1 MIGKDL
7 PSAILLNADDW
18 GFGYF
23 ELDLP
28 SVKVFEESLC
38 KV

>member
-1 MIGKDL
+1 MIGKEL
-7 PSAILLNADDW
+7 PAAFLLNLDDW

-28 SVKVFEESLC
+28 SVKVFEESLS